1 MNGLFKFIPPFAPD
15 QSGATAVLFSLGG
28 IVVIC
33 DAGGCAG
40 NICGFDEP
48 RWFTEKSAVFSAAL
62 RDIDAILGRDE
73 RLVQKL
79 EEATSF
85 IDAKF
90 AAIIGTPVP
99 AVIGTDFRALRRMA
113 EQRIGLPV
121 VAVDSTGIGLYDEG
135 EAKTYMALLSA
146 FAGEKGSRRFDVGV
160 FGATPLNLPY
170 KGYEKELKSLLE
182 QKYGTVSLFT
192 GENGIEDLKNAGSAK
207 LNIAVSTSG
216 IKACEYLKQRFGTE
230 FVVEFPLWKDGG
242 SGSRGKTAISYW
254 LLAISERQT
263 RAVDNL
269 HAHGNRREPNVSPS
283 KFCSRTE
290 RSGSYNDRQPTLII
304 HQQILA
310 NSVRD
315 ALEAEG
321 ETADVATWFTLN
333 RNYARAAD
341 IQIREED
348 EFFALLSERKYSRI
362 IADPIF
368 KRCLA
373 EFDGEFIPI
382 SHYACSGELFAG
394 QATENWQ
401 QLISLLR
408 GKQIET
414 A

>member
-15 QSGATAVLFSLGG
+15 QSGATAVFFSLGG

-90 AAIIGTPVP
+90 VAIIGTPVP

-113 EQRIGLPV
+113 EHRLGLPV
-121 VAVDSTGIGLYDEG
+121 VAIDSTGIGLYDEG
-135 EAKTYMALLSA
+135 EAKAYIALLSA
-146 FAGEKGSRRFDVGV
+146 FAEENCSRSFDTGV

-170 KGYEKELKSLLE
+170 KGYEEELKSQLE

-192 GENGIEDLKNAGSAK
+192 GENGIEDLKNAAAAK
-207 LNIAVSTSG
+207 LNVAVSTSG

-230 FVVEFPLWKDGG
+230 YRIEFPVGTQCLITDYQIPITNCGVLRTALNKKQRVNNGQ
-242 SGSRGKTAISYW
+242 SGIVDKFYDDRLTHNDAIY
-254 LLAISERQT
+254 Q
-263 RAVDNL
+263 
-269 HAHGNRREPNVSPS
+269 PS
-283 KFCSRTE
+283 TFNTQHS
-290 RSGSYNDRQPTLII
+290 TLII

-315 ALEAEG
+315 ALEEQG
-321 ETADVATWFTLN
+321 ESADVATWFTLN

-348 EFFALLSERKYSRI
+348 EFFTLLRERKYSRI

-373 EFDGEFIPI
+373 DFDGEFIPV

-394 QATENWQ
+394 QAQENWQ
-401 QLISLLR
+401 RLISFLR